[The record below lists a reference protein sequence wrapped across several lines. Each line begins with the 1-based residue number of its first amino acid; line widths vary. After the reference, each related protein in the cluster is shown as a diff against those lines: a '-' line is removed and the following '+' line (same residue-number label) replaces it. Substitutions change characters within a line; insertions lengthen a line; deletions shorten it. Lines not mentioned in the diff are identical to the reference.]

1 MVAEQVVLG
10 WLTLELTDSPLLV
23 GVALGAR
30 MAPLVVA
37 GIPAGLVGLWSLLL
51 LLLLTLAAG
60 AVRALQ
66 QTAQQ
71 TYAVDLA
78 GPARLVD
85 ALAVIGLA
93 MRAGGLAGS
102 LRPPLP
108 AAPPPLTGG

>member
-37 GIPAGLVGLWSLLL
+37 GIPAGLVGLWSL